1 MQVTAMGA
9 IKMDKIYRALLL
21 KTDNGF
27 NARFVA
33 TEGGPTEQHIL
44 VGVYKGA
51 NIMNRNFKQV
61 AVGYHFVASFTI
73 SVGGR
78 RFFKE
83 VINMDLAETDEWLK
97 VESEQEAPSYNLE
110 VAAEPDIEEVPAPV
124 NKAEVLRG
132 HYISPEAR
140 LAFTTIYK
148 MSQAKPERAVNL
160 LMEGPSGYG
169 KTTLPRLF
177 AAMVGKNFLRYNCAT
192 VRDPEEWFGHREARA
207 GSTIFIRSRFAH
219 AIEKGNLVLVLDEFN
234 RLEPW
239 LHNTL
244 YPLLDD
250 DGKTVVHEE
259 EFKIGPGVIVVA
271 TINSGYRYTGTFEL
285 DQALSNRFP
294 IVLEV
299 GAMPSVEEEHVL
311 VERVGVSS
319 KEALQIVKMANI
331 LRQSNIICSTRTSL
345 WTAEFVRAGMTIRE
359 ALEYTVVRRI
369 PVDSGGV
376 GLRKQAIDLINPQQG
391 VFTVKA
397 PKDDV
402 FADPAA
408 PQPVQEELFQVPEDI
423 VGPSPRFILRKH
435 PSKPLAKVNVM
446 RLIRSL
452 PLLAGVDMKG
462 AESLAEQ
469 IERGDDI
476 ILPLA
481 SKPEELRKL
490 VTELSNSGVS
500 GVYTDAAE

>member
-1 MQVTAMGA
+1 
-9 IKMDKIYRALLL
+9 
-21 KTDNGF
+21 
-27 NARFVA
+27 
-33 TEGGPTEQHIL
+33 
-44 VGVYKGA
+44 VG
-51 NIMNRNFKQV
+51 
-61 AVGYHFVASFTI
+61 
-73 SVGGR
+73 
-78 RFFKE
+78 
-83 VINMDLAETDEWLK
+83 ET
-97 VESEQEAPSYNLE
+97 QEAPSYELKVE
-110 VAAEPDIEEVPAPV
+110 EPDIEEVPAPV